1 MALGL
6 RRLKR
11 QWRLSPAPIGV
22 AVTLGL
28 ALAGCATTMDAAR
41 APCNLPGATSGGCEA
56 VMAGAGDVEILAG
69 SVEKGELPAVGAEGG
84 DVFADFGG
92 LRGSVGDAQTLG
104 SVADGAPQTLDPMAD
119 DFQPVAE
126 EAPEGDQTAA
136 QEAEQIAPDA
146 TVSAAVA
153 ASDAVV
159 KESTE
164 KAEKTASLAD
174 PEPKRHKSSYNSGA
188 PMSLSDAVARAVTL
202 HPRVGINRARADQA
216 LYGVDIARAAGMPK
230 VEAKLGAGENTVSTY
245 DHMNDNLF
253 KDGTGLSSIRVDAGL
268 SVRQTLYDFG
278 VIRNDVARSEAVHEA
293 ETLKLLD
300 RAEEIALETVNAYL
314 RILEQRELVA
324 LADEHVAA
332 HERLAKIVK
341 QNEEDGNSTVA
352 DVERIAARLV
362 DVKTERTNL
371 DNDLQAAL
379 DRFKRLARTEPGRLS
394 RPAVSLNSMPPT
406 SEAAVDRAVQNNPRL
421 LSLEKAID
429 ALNREL
435 DSQMAKF
442 KPKVE
447 VELEGTTK
455 NYLDTQART
464 EFDVRGML
472 VLSHKLY
479 DGGERRGYA
488 EQIQA
493 RIDEN
498 EMRYTDTRD
507 DVEADLRQNYRS
519 IDSSRRKLKSLREGA
534 ASSTKVREL
543 YLEQFKAGERTIF
556 ELLDSQSAYYMAKR
570 ELINNQF
577 DEMRSVYEIL
587 RSMGMLTETITGKP
601 ALEL

>member
-1 MALGL
+1 E
-6 RRLKR
+6 
-11 QWRLSPAPIGV
+11 
-22 AVTLGL
+22 T
-28 ALAGCATTMDAAR
+28 
-41 APCNLPGATSGGCEA
+41 
-56 VMAGAGDVEILAG
+56 
-69 SVEKGELPAVGAEGG
+69 
-84 DVFADFGG
+84 
-92 LRGSVGDAQTLG
+92 
-104 SVADGAPQTLDPMAD
+104 
-119 DFQPVAE
+119 
-126 EAPEGDQTAA
+126 
-136 QEAEQIAPDA
+136 EQVAPDA

-164 KAEKTASLAD
+164 KAEKTASLTAE
-174 PEPKRHKSSYNSGA
+174 PEPKRQRASYNNGA
-188 PMSLSDAVARAVTL
+188 AMSLSDAVARAVTL

-216 LYGVDIARAAGMPK
+216 LYGVDIAKAAGMPK

-253 KDGTGLSSIRVDAGL
+253 KDGTGLSSIRIDAGI

-278 VIRNDVARSEAVHEA
+278 VIKNDVARSEAVHDA

-371 DNDLQAAL
+371 DNDLQSAL

-394 RPAVSLNSMPPT
+394 RPSVSQNAMPPT
-406 SEAAVDRAVQNNPRL
+406 SQAAVERAVQNNPRL

-479 DGGERRGYA
+479 DGGERRSYA

-507 DVEADLRQNYRS
+507 EVEADLRQNYRS

-577 DEMRSVYEIL
+577 DEMRSIYEIL